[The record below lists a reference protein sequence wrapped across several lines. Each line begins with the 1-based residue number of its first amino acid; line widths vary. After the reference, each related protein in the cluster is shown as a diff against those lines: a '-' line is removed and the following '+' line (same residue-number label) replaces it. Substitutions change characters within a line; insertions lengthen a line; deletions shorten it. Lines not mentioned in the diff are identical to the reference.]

1 MSKPPRRGAGGAAAP
16 DSFYVAHQKIY
27 PREVKGR
34 YARLRVLAVWVLLG
48 IYYLLPWVSWGGRQ
62 AVLFDL
68 PARKFYI
75 FGLTFWPQ
83 DFFFMAWL
91 LIIAALTLFF
101 VTAIAGRLWCGY
113 ACPQTVWTEAFLWME
128 RITEGNH
135 AQRRKLDK
143 GPWTREKVLR
153 KSAKQALWLGF
164 SLWTGFT
171 FVAYFTP
178 ATVLGPKLL
187 AFETGPWETFWVL
200 FYGFAT
206 YGNAGLLR
214 EQVCKYMC
222 PYARFQGAM
231 FDKDTMII
239 SYDGHRGEPR
249 GGRKRSVDPKSAG
262 LGDCIDCSMCVQV
275 CPTGIDIR
283 EGLQIECIACA
294 ACIDVCNDVMDKMSY
309 PRGLIRYS
317 THHAME
323 EQKPVR
329 VLRPRVM
336 VYGIVLAALLGG
348 FGTAVANRSTLIVDV
363 IRDRNML
370 YRELPGE
377 MVENVYTMSFVNKTE
392 VERSYQVSAR
402 GIEGLRLAFDA
413 PLPLH
418 SGPGEVRRV
427 PVRIQAPAAAVP
439 PGGVEVTL
447 VIEALGEVPARV
459 ERGTRFIGPA
469 DRPAGAL

>member
-1 MSKPPRRGAGGAAAP
+1 MSTGPQGVDGGAPTSLYA
-16 DSFYVAHQKIY
+16 AHQKVY

-34 YARLRVLAVWVLLG
+34 YASLRNLAVWALLG
-48 IYYLLPWVSWGGRQ
+48 IYYVLPWLTWNDRQ

-128 RITEGNH
+128 RVTEGKHN
-135 AQRRKLDK
+135 QRRKLDR

-153 KSAKQALWLGF
+153 KSAKQFLWIGF
-164 SLWTGFT
+164 ALWTGFT

-178 ATVLGPKLL
+178 VTELGQKLL
-187 AFETGPWETFWVL
+187 TFSAGPWETFWVL

-222 PYARFQGAM
+222 PYARFQSAM

-239 SYDGHRGEPR
+239 SYDERRGEPR
-249 GGRKRSVDPKSAG
+249 GGRKRSIDHRAAG
-262 LGDCIDCSMCVQV
+262 LGDCIDCNMCVQV

-283 EGLQIECIACA
+283 DGLQIECIACA
-294 ACIDVCNDVMDKMSY
+294 ACVDVCNEVMDKMEY

-323 EQKPVR
+323 EQQPVR

-336 VYGIVLAALLGG
+336 VYGALLLTLLIG
-348 FGTAVANRSTLIVDV
+348 FGTAVANRSTLIVDI
-363 IRDRNML
+363 IRDRNTL
-370 YRELPGE
+370 YRELPGG
-377 MVENVYTMSFVNKTE
+377 MIENVYTVTFVNKTE
-392 VERSYQVSAR
+392 VERRYDIAAH
-402 GIEGLRLAFDA
+402 GIEGLELSVDVAM
-413 PLPLH
+413 PLV
-418 SGPGEVRRV
+418 SGPGEVRRI
-427 PVRIQAPAAAVP
+427 PLRLNAPAEAIP
-439 PGGVEVTL
+439 PGGAEVTL
-447 VIEALGEVPARV
+447 VVEARGAAPTTIERD
-459 ERGTRFIGPA
+459 TRFIGPTPGGTP
-469 DRPAGAL
+469 R

>member
-1 MSKPPRRGAGGAAAP
+1 MSARARGGAGSAAP
-16 DSFYVAHQKIY
+16 DSLYVAHEKIY
-27 PREVKGR
+27 PREVRGR
-34 YARLRVLAVWVLLG
+34 YATLRNLAVWVLLG
-48 IYYLLPWVSWGGRQ
+48 IYYLLPWVSWEGRQ

-83 DFFFMAWL
+83 DFFLMAWL

-128 RITEGNH
+128 RIAEGNH
-135 AQRRKLDK
+135 SQRRKLDR

-153 KSAKQALWLGF
+153 KGAKQFLWIGF
-164 SLWTGFT
+164 ALWTGFT

-178 ATVLGPKLL
+178 AAELGPKLL
-187 AFETGPWETFWVL
+187 SLSAGPWENFWVL

-222 PYARFQGAM
+222 PYARFQSAM

-239 SYDGHRGEPR
+239 SYEERRGEPR
-249 GGRKRSVDPKSAG
+249 GGRKRAIDHKAAG
-262 LGDCIDCSMCVQV
+262 LGDCIDCNMCVQV

-294 ACIDVCNDVMDKMSY
+294 ACVDVCNEVMGRMRY
-309 PRGLIRYS
+309 PQGLIRYS

-323 EQKPVR
+323 EQRPVR
-329 VLRPRVM
+329 VFRPRVTI
-336 VYGIVLAALLGG
+336 YGALLLALLAG
-348 FGTAVANRSTLIVDV
+348 FATAVVNRSTLIVDV
-363 IRDRNML
+363 IRDRNVL
-370 YRELPGE
+370 YRELPGG
-377 MVENVYTMSFVNKTE
+377 MVENVYTVTFVNKTE
-392 VERSYQVSAR
+392 VERRYELSVRGLEGVALSLDEQLPLVSA
-402 GIEGLRLAFDA
+402 
-413 PLPLH
+413 
-418 SGPGEVRRV
+418 PGEVRRV
-427 PVRIQAPAAAVP
+427 PLRLRAPAAVVP
-439 PGGVEVTL
+439 PRGADLTL
-447 VIEALGEVPARV
+447 VVQALGEAPAIV
-459 ERGTRFIGPA
+459 ERGTRFFGPDEA
-469 DRPAGAL
+469 SRTLQ

>member
-1 MSKPPRRGAGGAAAP
+1 MNAQTQGGAGGAAPESLYA
-16 DSFYVAHQKIY
+16 AHQKIY

-34 YARLRVLAVWVLLG
+34 YASLRNLAVWVLLG
-48 IYYLLPWVSWGGRQ
+48 LYYVLPWIPWNGRQ

-83 DFFFMAWL
+83 DFFLMAWL

-135 AQRRKLDK
+135 TQRRKLDK

-153 KSAKQALWLGF
+153 KGAKQFLWIGF
-164 SLWTGFT
+164 ALWTGFT

-178 ATVLGPKLL
+178 ATELGPKLL
-187 AFETGPWETFWVL
+187 TFSAGPWETFWVL

-222 PYARFQGAM
+222 PYARFQSAM

-239 SYDGHRGEPR
+239 SYDPRRGEPR
-249 GGRKRSVDPKSAG
+249 GGRKRSLDHKAAG
-262 LGDCIDCSMCVQV
+262 LGDCIDCNMCVQV

-294 ACIDVCNDVMDKMSY
+294 ACVDVCNEVMDKVQY

-317 THHAME
+317 THLAME
-323 EQKPVR
+323 EQQPVR

-336 VYGIVLAALLGG
+336 VYGVLLLGLLGG

-363 IRDRNML
+363 IRDRNTL
-370 YRELPGE
+370 YRELPGAR
-377 MVENVYTMSFVNKTE
+377 VENVYTITFVNKTE
-392 VERSYQVSAR
+392 VDRTYTVSVP
-402 GIEGLRLAFDA
+402 GVPGMEVGFDE
-413 PLPLH
+413 PLPIV
-418 SGPGEVRRV
+418 SGPGEIRRL
-427 PVRIQAPAAAVP
+427 PFRLTAPAGTVSAGP
-439 PGGVEVTL
+439 TEVTL
-447 VIEALGEVPARV
+447 VVEAFGEAPTSLTRN
-459 ERGTRFIGPA
+459 TRFIA
-469 DRPAGAL
+469 PAGAPGEAR

>member
-1 MSKPPRRGAGGAAAP
+1 MSAQPQGGAGGAAP
-16 DSFYVAHQKIY
+16 ESFYVAHEKIY

-34 YARLRVLAVWVLLG
+34 YASLRNLAVWVLLG
-48 IYYLLPWVSWGGRQ
+48 IYYVLPWIPWNDRQ

-83 DFFFMAWL
+83 DFFLMAWL

-135 AQRRKLDK
+135 SQRRKLDR

-153 KSAKQALWLGF
+153 KGAKQVLWISF
-164 SLWTGFT
+164 ALWTGFT

-178 ATVLGPKLL
+178 ATELGPKLL
-187 AFETGPWETFWVL
+187 SLSAGPWETFWVL

-222 PYARFQGAM
+222 PYARFQSAM

-239 SYDGHRGEPR
+239 SYDGRRGEPR
-249 GGRKRSVDPKSAG
+249 GGRKRSVDPRSAG
-262 LGDCIDCSMCVQV
+262 LGDCIDCNMCVQV

-283 EGLQIECIACA
+283 DGLQIECIACA
-294 ACIDVCNDVMDKMSY
+294 ACVDVCNDVMDKMNY
-309 PRGLIRYS
+309 PRGLVRYS

-323 EQKPVR
+323 EQQPVR

-336 VYGIVLAALLGG
+336 VYGALLLVLLVG
-348 FGTAVANRSTLIVDV
+348 FSTAIAQRSTLIVDV
-363 IRDRNML
+363 IRDRNTL
-370 YRELPGE
+370 YRELPGGRI
-377 MVENVYTMSFVNKTE
+377 ENVYTVTFVNKTE
-392 VERSYQVSAR
+392 VAR
-402 GIEGLRLAFDA
+402 QYEISVRGVEGLEIGIDA
-413 PLPLH
+413 PLPLV
-418 SGPGEVRRV
+418 SGPGEVRRI
-427 PVRIQAPAAAVP
+427 PLRLSAPAGAVP
-439 PGGVEVTL
+439 PGGAEVTL
-447 VIEALGEVPARV
+447 VVEALGEAPTRL
-459 ERGTRFIGPA
+459 ERGTRFIGPT
-469 DRPAGAL
+469 DRPGDSW

>member
-1 MSKPPRRGAGGAAAP
+1 MPRGGAGGAAP
-16 DSFYVAHQKIY
+16 DSFYAVHEKVY

-34 YARLRVLAVWVLLG
+34 YASLRNLAVWVLLG
-48 IYYLLPWVSWGGRQ
+48 IYYVLPWISWHGRQ

-91 LIIAALTLFF
+91 LIIAALALFF
-101 VTAIAGRLWCGY
+101 VTAVAGRLWCGY

-135 AQRRKLDK
+135 SQRRKLDH
-143 GPWTREKVLR
+143 GPWTRDKVLR
-153 KSAKQALWLGF
+153 KSAKQVLWITF

-171 FVAYFTP
+171 FAAYFTP
-178 ATVLGPKLL
+178 AAELGQKLL
-187 AFETGPWETFWVL
+187 TLSAGPWESFWVL

-239 SYDGHRGEPR
+239 SYDERRGEPR
-249 GGRKRSVDPKSAG
+249 GGRKRSLDHIAAG
-262 LGDCIDCSMCVQV
+262 LGDCIDCNMCVQV

-294 ACIDVCNDVMDKMSY
+294 ACVDVCNEVMDKMAY

-323 EQKPVR
+323 EQQPVR
-329 VLRPRVM
+329 VMRPRVI
-336 VYGIVLAALLGG
+336 VYGVLLLALLVG
-348 FGTAVANRSTLIVDV
+348 FGTAIANRSTLIVDV
-363 IRDRNML
+363 IRDRNTL
-370 YRELPGE
+370 YRELPGGV
-377 MVENVYTMSFVNKTE
+377 VENVYTVTFVNKTE
-392 VERSYQVSAR
+392 VQRRYEVSAR
-402 GIEGLRLAFDA
+402 GVAGLELEFDT
-413 PLPLH
+413 PLPLV
-418 SGPGEVRRV
+418 SAPGEIRRV
-427 PVRIQAPAAAVP
+427 PLRLKAPGKVLP
-439 PGGVEVTL
+439 PGGAEVTL
-447 VIEALGEVPARV
+447 TVEALGDAPTTV
-459 ERGTRFIGPA
+459 ERTTRLIGPG
-469 DRPAGAL
+469 DGPGATR

>member
-1 MSKPPRRGAGGAAAP
+1 MNARPQGGAGGAAP
-16 DSFYVAHQKIY
+16 ESFYVAHEKIY

-34 YARLRVLAVWVLLG
+34 YATLRNLAVWVLLG
-48 IYYLLPWVSWGGRQ
+48 IFYLLPWVPWDDRQ

-128 RITEGNH
+128 RLTEGNH
-135 AQRRKLDK
+135 GQRRKLDK

-153 KSAKQALWLGF
+153 KGAKQLLWISF
-164 SLWTGFT
+164 ALWTGFT

-178 ATVLGPKLL
+178 ATELGPKLVTFS
-187 AFETGPWETFWVL
+187 AGPWETFWVL

-222 PYARFQGAM
+222 PYARFQSAM

-239 SYDGHRGEPR
+239 SYDERRGEPR
-249 GGRKRSVDPKSAG
+249 GGRKRSVDPKAAG
-262 LGDCIDCSMCVQV
+262 LGDCIDCNMCVQV

-294 ACIDVCNDVMDKMSY
+294 ACVDVCNDVMDKMKY

-323 EQKPVR
+323 ERQPVR

-336 VYGIVLAALLGG
+336 IYGVLLLTLLVG
-348 FGTAVANRSTLIVDV
+348 FGVAVANRSTLIVDV

-370 YRELPGE
+370 YRELPGGL
-377 MVENVYTMSFVNKTE
+377 VENVYTITFVNKTE
-392 VERSYQVSAR
+392 AERSYRVSAR
-402 GIEGLRLAFDA
+402 GLAGLEVEFDA
-413 PLPLH
+413 PLPLT
-418 SGPGEVRRV
+418 SAPGEVRRV
-427 PVRIQAPAAAVP
+427 PLRLQAPSRAVP
-439 PGGVEVTL
+439 PGGAEVTL
-447 VIEALGEVPARV
+447 VVEALGAAPATV
-459 ERGTRFIGPA
+459 ERATRFIGPA
-469 DRPAGAL
+469 DQP

>member
-1 MSKPPRRGAGGAAAP
+1 MSVQPQGGAGGAAP
-16 DSFYVAHQKIY
+16 ESFYVAHEKIY

-34 YARLRVLAVWVLLG
+34 YASLRNLAVWVLLG
-48 IYYLLPWVSWGGRQ
+48 IYYVLPWIPWNDRQ

-135 AQRRKLDK
+135 SQRRKLDR
-143 GPWTREKVLR
+143 GPWTREKVAR
-153 KSAKQALWLGF
+153 KGAKQFLWISF
-164 SLWTGFT
+164 ALWTGFT

-178 ATVLGPKLL
+178 ATELGPQLL
-187 AFETGPWETFWVL
+187 SLSAGPWETFWVL

-222 PYARFQGAM
+222 PYARFQSAM

-239 SYDGHRGEPR
+239 SYDGRRGEPR
-249 GGRKRSVDPKSAG
+249 GGRKRSVDPRSAG
-262 LGDCIDCSMCVQV
+262 LGDCIDCNMCVQV

-294 ACIDVCNDVMDKMSY
+294 ACVDVCNDVMDKMNY
-309 PRGLIRYS
+309 PRGLVRYS

-323 EQKPVR
+323 EQQPVR

-336 VYGIVLAALLGG
+336 VYGALLLALLVG
-348 FGTAVANRSTLIVDV
+348 FGAAIANRSTLIVDV
-363 IRDRNML
+363 IRDRNTL
-370 YRELPGE
+370 YRELPGGR
-377 MVENVYTMSFVNKTE
+377 VENVYTVTFVNKTE
-392 VERSYQVSAR
+392 VAREYEISAR
-402 GIEGLRLAFDA
+402 GLEGLEIGIDA
-413 PLPLH
+413 PLPLV
-418 SGPGEVRRV
+418 SGPGEVRRI
-427 PVRIQAPAAAVP
+427 PLRLSAPAGTVP
-439 PGGVEVTL
+439 PGGAEVTL
-447 VIEALGEVPARV
+447 VVEALGEAPTRL
-459 ERGTRFIGPA
+459 ERGTRFIGPTG
-469 DRPAGAL
+469 RPGDSW

>member
-1 MSKPPRRGAGGAAAP
+1 MNAQAEGGAGGAAP
-16 DSFYVAHQKIY
+16 DSFYAAHEKIY

-34 YARLRVLAVWVLLG
+34 YASLRNLAVWVLLG
-48 IYYLLPWVSWGGRQ
+48 IYYLLPWFSWNDRQ

-135 AQRRKLDK
+135 SQRRKLDR
-143 GPWTREKVLR
+143 GPWTREKVVR
-153 KSAKQALWLGF
+153 KGAKQLLWISF

-178 ATVLGPKLL
+178 ATELGPKLL
-187 AFETGPWETFWVL
+187 TLSAGPWENFWVL

-222 PYARFQGAM
+222 PYARFQSAM

-239 SYDGHRGEPR
+239 SYDGRRGEPR
-249 GGRKRSVDPKSAG
+249 GGRKRSIDHRAAG
-262 LGDCIDCSMCVQV
+262 LGDCIDCNMCVQV

-294 ACIDVCNDVMDKMSY
+294 ACVDVCNEVMDKMKY

-323 EQKPVR
+323 EQQPVR

-336 VYGIVLAALLGG
+336 VYGVLLLALLIG

-363 IRDRNML
+363 IRDRNTL
-370 YRELPGE
+370 YRELPGGL
-377 MVENVYTMSFVNKTE
+377 VENVYTITFVNKTE
-392 VERSYQVSAR
+392 LERSYEISAH
-402 GIEGLRLAFDA
+402 GIEGIELGFDV
-413 PLPLH
+413 PLPIV

-427 PVRIQAPAAAVP
+427 PLRLHAPGAAIP
-439 PGGVEVTL
+439 PGGAEVTL
-447 VIEALGEVPARV
+447 VVEALGDAPARI
-459 ERGTRFIGPA
+459 ERDTRFIGPA
-469 DRPAGAL
+469 DPRGGAR

>member
-1 MSKPPRRGAGGAAAP
+1 MNAQPQGGAGGAAPESLYA
-16 DSFYVAHQKIY
+16 AHEKIY

-34 YARLRVLAVWVLLG
+34 YASLRNLAVWVLLG
-48 IYYLLPWVSWGGRQ
+48 IYYVLPWIPWNGRQ

-83 DFFFMAWL
+83 DFFLMAWL

-128 RITEGNH
+128 RITEGTH
-135 AQRRKLDK
+135 TQRRKLDK
-143 GPWTREKVLR
+143 GPWTREKLLR
-153 KSAKQALWLGF
+153 KGAKQFLWIGF
-164 SLWTGFT
+164 ALWTGFT

-178 ATVLGPKLL
+178 ATELGPKLL
-187 AFETGPWETFWVL
+187 SFSAGPWETFWVL

-222 PYARFQGAM
+222 PYARFQSAM

-239 SYDGHRGEPR
+239 SYDPRRGEPR
-249 GGRKRSVDPKSAG
+249 GGRKRSLDHKAAG
-262 LGDCIDCSMCVQV
+262 LGDCIDCNMCVQV

-283 EGLQIECIACA
+283 DGLQIECIACA
-294 ACIDVCNDVMDKMSY
+294 ACVDVCNEVMDKVQY

-323 EQKPVR
+323 EQQPVR

-336 VYGIVLAALLGG
+336 VYGVLLLGLLGG

-363 IRDRNML
+363 IRDRNTL
-370 YRELPGE
+370 YRELPGGL
-377 MVENVYTMSFVNKTE
+377 VENVYTMTFVNKTE
-392 VERSYQVSAR
+392 ANRVYSVSAL
-402 GIEGLRLAFDA
+402 GLPGLEVGFDEALPIE
-413 PLPLH
+413 
-418 SGPGEVRRV
+418 SGPGEVRRL
-427 PVRIQAPAAAVP
+427 PMRLTAPAGSVP
-439 PGGVEVTL
+439 AGGAEITL
-447 VIEALGEVPARV
+447 VVEAIGEAPTSLT
-459 ERGTRFIGPA
+459 RGTRFIGPSS
-469 DRPAGAL
+469 PGASR